1 MNDDTLRTEPAAPQ
15 ANGIR
20 TWVRRNGGALVLA
33 AVLVAWFQYHSA
45 NTERL
50 IGQIGERIESLEDN
64 QKIVAEQLGAR
75 MTSLENS
82 NGARMNGIEADVREL
97 RAVLRD
103 VLERL
108 IRIEVRLD
116 GSAPEPAVE
125 PGEPELPED

>member
-15 ANGIR
+15 TDGIR

-64 QKIVAEQLGAR
+64 QKLIAERLGKR
-75 MTSLENS
+75 MD
-82 NGARMNGIEADVREL
+82 GIDADVREL
-97 RAVLRD
+97 RAVLGV

-108 IRIEVRLD
+108 VRIEVRLD
-116 GSAPEPAVE
+116 GSTPEPAVM
-125 PGEPELPED
+125 PGEPDLPED

>member
-64 QKIVAEQLGAR
+64 QKLIAEQLGKR
-75 MTSLENS
+75 MD
-82 NGARMNGIEADVREL
+82 GIDADVREL

-108 IRIEVRLD
+108 VRIEVRLD

-125 PGEPELPED
+125 PGEPGPPED

>member
-15 ANGIR
+15 TDGIR

-33 AVLVAWFQYHSA
+33 AVLVAWFQYHRA

-64 QKIVAEQLGAR
+64 QKLIAERLGKR
-75 MTSLENS
+75 MD
-82 NGARMNGIEADVREL
+82 GIDADVREL
-97 RAVLRD
+97 RAVLGV

-108 IRIEVRLD
+108 VRIEVRLD
-116 GSAPEPAVE
+116 GSTPEPAVM
-125 PGEPELPED
+125 PGEPDLPED

>member
-1 MNDDTLRTEPAAPQ
+1 MNNDTIRTEPAAPQ
-15 ANGIR
+15 VNGIR

-64 QKIVAEQLGAR
+64 QKLIAEQLGKR
-75 MTSLENS
+75 MDS
-82 NGARMNGIEADVREL
+82 IEADVREL

-108 IRIEVRLD
+108 VRIEARLD

-125 PGEPELPED
+125 PDEPGLPDD

>member
-64 QKIVAEQLGAR
+64 QKLIAEQLGKR
-75 MTSLENS
+75 MD
-82 NGARMNGIEADVREL
+82 GIDADVREL

-108 IRIEVRLD
+108 VRIEVRLD

-125 PGEPELPED
+125 PDEPRPPED

>member
-15 ANGIR
+15 TDGIR

-33 AVLVAWFQYHSA
+33 AVLVAWFQYHRA

-64 QKIVAEQLGAR
+64 QKLIAERLGKR
-75 MTSLENS
+75 IESLENS
-82 NGARMNGIEADVREL
+82 NGKRMNGIEADVREL

-108 IRIEVRLD
+108 VRIEIGLD

-125 PGEPELPED
+125 PDEPGLPDD